1 MEKIWKLSIEE
12 VLEKLKVDL
21 EKGLSKEEAENRL
34 KIYGFNELPEKKP
47 KSIFTRIYNQIKSL
61 LVLILIFSAIISI
74 ILSEWIDG
82 IAIIAIIVI
91 NAFIGIYQEINAEK
105 SLKALKKI
113 AAPTTKVRRDGM
125 IVQIPTKEVVP
136 GDIIIF
142 ETGDKIGADLRII
155 SQKNLKVEEA
165 FLTGE
170 SFPVEKN
177 EKEIDLDDL
186 PVHSRKNI
194 IFSGSTV
201 VYGRGEGVV
210 FATGVN
216 TEIGKI
222 GKTLG
227 EMEEE
232 KTPLEIKLDQLG
244 KTLGIIFLI
253 ACIAVFILSMSRGI
267 AFIDAFMTA
276 VALAVAAV
284 PEGLPAVVTIVLA
297 IGVRTMASKR
307 AIVRNLSSVETLGS
321 VTTILTD
328 KTGTLTKNEL
338 RVSEYYIYGPEKF
351 FYLAMTLCNDARI
364 QEGGK
369 NYGDPTEI
377 ALLYFTLDKG
387 FIKEKIEKEF
397 IRIDEIPFDSDRK
410 IMTTI
415 NTNGNDKYAF
425 SKGAPEILLKSCSY
439 YIQEVEVRP
448 IEEIIDDVLE
458 KNERMAK
465 SGLRVLGVA
474 YKLLKNDDK
483 KEDIEKD
490 LVFLGLVGMEDTP
503 REEVFSA
510 IEEAKRAGIK
520 VKMVTGDHKVT
531 ALSIAKR
538 LNISKDD
545 DEAIEE
551 SEIDENVAL
560 DILVNEKNVF
570 ARVSPHTKLK
580 LVEALKNK
588 GEKVAVT
595 GDGIND
601 ALALKKADVGI
612 AMGITGTDVSKEASD
627 IVLTDDNFATIV
639 TAIKEGRRIYSNIK
653 KVVMFL
659 LSCNIGEVLIILTA
673 TLFNLPI
680 PFKPIHLLYINLI
693 SDAFPALAL
702 GVEPEEEGI
711 MDMPPRKANDKILDN
726 DNMFRVIFSAVVETF
741 VTIFAFMSIL
751 NNGGTLVEAQTTA
764 LVTLILSELF
774 KAYSNKT
781 EFKPIK
787 LRKLFNNPFLNYSV
801 LVSLLITISIIYI
814 PFFDKIFYLSPL
826 KFKFFEY
833 LPLSLLPAISF
844 EISKLFSLSSIKNNF
859 KNNHKENSR

>member
-1 MEKIWKLSIEE
+1 MEKVWKLKREE
-12 VLEKLKVDL
+12 VLSLLKTDL
-21 EKGLSKEEAENRL
+21 NYGLTKEEAKERL
-34 KIYGFNELPEKKP
+34 KTYGFNELPEKKP
-47 KSIFTRIYNQIKSL
+47 KSIFLRIYDQIKSF

-74 ILSEWIDG
+74 VLSEWIDG
-82 IAIIAIIVI
+82 IAIIAIIII

-113 AAPTTKVRRDGM
+113 SAPMTKVRRNGF
-125 IVQIPTKEVVP
+125 INQIPTREVVP
-136 GDIIIF
+136 GDIVIF
-142 ETGDKIGADLRII
+142 ETGDKVGADIRII
-155 SQKNLKVEEA
+155 DQKNLKVEEA

-170 SFPVEKN
+170 SFPVEKSEN
-177 EKEIDLDDL
+177 EIEVNDLA
-186 PVHSRKNI
+186 VHDRKNI
-194 IFSGSTV
+194 IFSGSTI

-222 GKTLG
+222 GKSLQ
-227 EMEEE
+227 EIEEE
-232 KTPLEIKLDQLG
+232 KTPLEVKLDQLG
-244 KTLGIIFLI
+244 KSLGQLFLV
-253 ACIAVFILSMSRGI
+253 ACIGVFVLSILRGI
-267 AFIDAFMTA
+267 PFMVAFMTA

-297 IGVRTMASKR
+297 VGVKVMATKK

-321 VTTILTD
+321 VTTILSD

-338 RVSEYYIYGPEKF
+338 KVTEYYIYGPEEF
-351 FYLAMTLCNDARI
+351 FYLAMTLCNDAKI
-364 QEGGK
+364 QQQEK

-377 ALLYFTLDKG
+377 ALLNFSLQKG
-387 FIKEKIEKEF
+387 FIKEELEKEF
-397 IRIDEIPFDSDRK
+397 KRIDEIPFDSERK

-415 NTNGNDKYAF
+415 NIKGSERYAF
-425 SKGAPEILLKSCSY
+425 IKGAPEILLKKCSF
-439 YIQEVEVRP
+439 YIQGVDIRP

-458 KNERMAK
+458 KNENMGR
-465 SGLRVLGVA
+465 SGLRVLGIA
-474 YKLLKNDDK
+474 YKILKSDEK
-483 KEDIEKD
+483 KENYEKD
-490 LVFLGLVGMEDTP
+490 LIFLGLVGMEDAP
-503 REEVFSA
+503 REEVFYA
-510 IEEAKRAGIK
+510 IDESKRAGIK

-531 ALSIAKR
+531 ALSIAKK
-538 LNISKDD
+538 LNISKDA

-551 SEIDENVAL
+551 KEIDNNLEL
-560 DILVNEKNVF
+560 KKLIDEKNIF

-580 LVEALKNK
+580 LVESLKDK

-627 IVLTDDNFATIV
+627 IILTDDNFATIV
-639 TAIKEGRRIYSNIK
+639 NAIKEGRRIYSNIK

-659 LSCNIGEVLIILTA
+659 LSCNIGEVLIILIA

-680 PFKPIHLLYINLI
+680 PFKPIHLLYLNLI

-711 MDMPPRKANDKILDN
+711 MNMPPRKVTEKILDN
-726 DNMFRVIFSAVVETF
+726 DNMLRVLLSAIVEAM
-741 VTIFAFMSIL
+741 VTIFAYTTIL
-751 NNGGTLVEAQTTA
+751 HNGGNLAEAQTTA
-764 LVTLILSELF
+764 LITLIFAELF

-787 LRKLFNNPFLNYSV
+787 IKNLLNNNFLNISV
-801 LVSLLITISIIYI
+801 FISIFITLLIIYI
-814 PFFDKIFYLSPL
+814 PFFDKIFYLVPL
-826 KFKFFEY
+826 KLEFFKY
-833 LPLSLLPAISF
+833 LPLSLLPAFTF
-844 EISKLFSLSSIKNNF
+844 ELSKLFSFSSFKNKF
-859 KNNHKENSR
+859 KNNHKKNT

>member
-1 MEKIWKLSIEE
+1 LEKVWKLKKEE
-12 VLEKLKVDL
+12 ILSLLKTDL
-21 EKGLSKEEAENRL
+21 EKGLSKEEAKERL

-47 KSIFTRIYNQIKSL
+47 KSIFIRIYDQIKSF
-61 LVLILIFSAIISI
+61 LVLILIFSSIISM

-82 IAIIAIIVI
+82 IAILAIIII
-91 NAFIGIYQEINAEK
+91 NALIGIYQEINAEK
-105 SLKALKKI
+105 SLKTLKKI
-113 AAPTTKVRRDGM
+113 SAPMTKVRRDGV
-125 IVQIPTKEVVP
+125 ITQIPTREVVP
-136 GDIIIF
+136 GDIVIF
-142 ETGDKIGADLRII
+142 ETGDRIGADIRII
-155 SQKNLKVEEA
+155 DQKNLKVEEA

-177 EKEIDLDDL
+177 EKEIEAEDL
-186 PVHSRKNI
+186 PVHDRKNI
-194 IFSGSTV
+194 IFSGSTI

-216 TEIGKI
+216 SEIGKI
-222 GKTLG
+222 GKSLQ
-227 EMEEE
+227 EIEEE
-232 KTPLEIKLDQLG
+232 KTPLEVKLDQLG
-244 KTLGIIFLI
+244 KTLGQLFLV
-253 ACIAVFILSMSRGI
+253 ACIGVFVLSILRGI
-267 AFIDAFMTA
+267 PFMVAFMTA

-297 IGVRTMASKR
+297 VGVKVMATKR

-321 VTTILTD
+321 VTTILSD

-338 RVSEYYIYGPEKF
+338 KVTEHYIYGPEEF

-364 QEGGK
+364 QKGEK

-377 ALLYFTLDKG
+377 ALLNFTLEKG
-387 FIKEKIEKEF
+387 FDKEEIEKKF
-397 IRIDEIPFDSDRK
+397 VRIDEIPFDSERK

-415 NTNGNDKYAF
+415 NLKDSDRYAF
-425 SKGAPEILLKSCSY
+425 SKGAPEILLKRCSF
-439 YIQEVEVRP
+439 YIQGVDIRP

-458 KNERMAK
+458 KNEKMGN

-474 YKLLKNDDK
+474 YKILKSDEKRENF
-483 KEDIEKD
+483 EKD
-490 LVFLGLVGMEDTP
+490 LIFLGLVGMEDAP

-510 IEEAKRAGIK
+510 IDESKRAGIK

-538 LNISKDD
+538 LNISKSFE
-545 DEAIEE
+545 EAIEE
-551 SEIDENVAL
+551 KEIDEKSELKV
-560 DILVNEKNVF
+560 LVDEKNVF

-580 LVEALKNK
+580 LVESLKDK

-627 IVLTDDNFATIV
+627 IILTDDNFATIV
-639 TAIKEGRRIYSNIK
+639 SAIKEGRRIYSNIK

-659 LSCNIGEVLIILTA
+659 LSCNIGEVLIILIA

-680 PFKPIHLLYINLI
+680 PFKPIHLLYLNLI
-693 SDAFPALAL
+693 SDAFPALSL

-711 MDMPPRKANDKILDN
+711 MDMPPRKVNEKILDN
-726 DNMFRVIFSAVVETF
+726 DNMFRVLLSAVVEAL
-741 VTIFAFMSIL
+741 VTIFAFMNIL
-751 NNGGTLVEAQTTA
+751 RNGGTLPEAQTTA
-764 LVTLILSELF
+764 LITLIFSELF

-787 LRKLFNNPFLNYSV
+787 IKNLFNNSFLNLSV
-801 LVSLLITISIIYI
+801 FISLLITLLIIYI
-814 PFFDKIFYLSPL
+814 PFFDKIFYLVPL
-826 KFKFFEY
+826 KLKFFEY
-833 LPLSLLPAISF
+833 LPLSILPGVTF
-844 EISKLFSLSSIKNNF
+844 EISKLFSLSSIK
-859 KNNHKENSR
+859 KNLKQNHK

>member
-1 MEKIWKLSIEE
+1 MEKVWKLSKEE
-12 VLEKLKVDL
+12 VLSKLEVD
-21 EKGLSKEEAENRL
+21 ENEGLSKKEAENRL
-34 KIYGFNELPEKKP
+34 KIYGENALPEKKP
-47 KSIFTRIYNQIKSL
+47 KSIFIRIYDQIKSL

-82 IAIIAIIVI
+82 IAIIAIIII

-113 AAPTTKVRRDGM
+113 SSPTTKVRRDG
-125 IVQIPTKEVVP
+125 IITQIPTREVVP
-136 GDIIIF
+136 GDIVIF

-155 SQKNLKVEEA
+155 REKNLKVEEA

-177 EKEIDLDDL
+177 EDKIDADDL
-186 PVHSRKNI
+186 PVHDRKNI
-194 IFSGSTV
+194 VFSGSTI

-210 FATGVN
+210 FATGLN

-222 GKTLG
+222 GKSLT

-232 KTPLEIKLDQLG
+232 KTPLEVKLDQLG
-244 KTLGIIFLI
+244 KTLGQFFLI
-253 ACIAVFILSMSRGI
+253 ACAGVFVLSILRGI
-267 AFIDAFMTA
+267 PFMVSFMTA

-297 IGVRTMASKR
+297 VGVKVMASKR

-321 VTTILTD
+321 VTTILSD

-338 RVSEYYIYGPEKF
+338 KVTEYYVYGPEKF

-364 QEGGK
+364 QEGEK

-377 ALLYFTLDKG
+377 ALLSFTLEKG
-387 FIKEKIEKEF
+387 FIKDELEKEF
-397 IRIDEIPFDSDRK
+397 VRIDEIPFDSTRK
-410 IMTTI
+410 IMTTVNI
-415 NTNGNDKYAF
+415 KDSDRYVF
-425 SKGAPEILLKSCSY
+425 SKGAPEILLKRCSFY
-439 YIQEVEVRP
+439 VQGVDIRP
-448 IEEIIDDVLE
+448 IDEIIDDILE
-458 KNERMAK
+458 KNERMGK

-474 YKLLKNDDK
+474 YKILKSNEK
-483 KEDIEKD
+483 KDSFEKD
-490 LVFLGLVGMEDTP
+490 LTFLGLVGMEDAP

-510 IEEAKRAGIK
+510 IDESKRAGIK

-538 LNISKDD
+538 LKISGSGE
-545 DEAIEE
+545 EAIEE
-551 SEIDENVAL
+551 SEIDEKANLENLAF
-560 DILVNEKNVF
+560 ERNVF

-580 LVEALKNK
+580 LVEVLKNK

-601 ALALKKADVGI
+601 ALALKRADVGI

-639 TAIKEGRRIYSNIK
+639 SAIKEGRRIYSNIK

-673 TLFNLPI
+673 TLLNLPI
-680 PFKPIHLLYINLI
+680 PFKPIHLLYLNLI

-711 MDMPPRKANDKILDN
+711 MDMPPRKAKERILDT
-726 DNMFRVIFSAVVETF
+726 DNMFRVVLSAIVEMI
-741 VTIFAFMSIL
+741 VTIYAFMIIL
-751 NNGGTLVEAQTTA
+751 KNGGTLPEAQTTA
-764 LVTLILSELF
+764 LITLIFSELF

-787 LRKLFNNPFLNYSV
+787 LKNLFNNPFLNLSV
-801 LVSLLITISIIYI
+801 FISLSLTILIIYI
-814 PFFDKIFYLSPL
+814 PFFDKIFSLSPL
-826 KFKFFEY
+826 KLKFFEY

-844 EISKLFSLSSIKNNF
+844 EISKLFSISSIK
-859 KNNHKENSR
+859 KNLKENHK